1 MNRLSV
7 LIIIAAIS
15 LSGCNAPG
23 SAPAVPSGSSSQS
36 TAERSGL
43 GRTGSSSDLAYVGTA
58 QAAVEVYSYP
68 GLKHQQTI
76 HLPAGG
82 DGRVCTDSKG
92 NVFVGTFFAEQSQ
105 AYVYEYAHGGSTP
118 VETLT
123 LEPYWVPAGCSVDSV
138 SGNLAVSEYSTNGGG
153 AKLAIYDNAQGAP
166 TFYTDAAITGQPGY
180 DGQGNL
186 FMIDHG
192 SVMAELPAG
201 STSVVHV
208 SLSSAVGQVDR
219 IQWDGT
225 HLALTAASTKDVK
238 RSKLPEVIH
247 RLSIAGSSATI
258 VSTIT
263 LRGLKARAT
272 GGSWIIGSRVLAPMK
287 GELGLWK
294 YPAGG
299 RTVNS
304 VRIAELP
311 ASVTISAAP

>member
-1 MNRLSV
+1 MKRLPV
-7 LIIIAAIS
+7 LTIIAAIFV
-15 LSGCNAPG
+15 SGCNASS
-23 SAPAVPSGSSSQS
+23 SAPAAPSGSSSQS
-36 TAERSGL
+36 AAERSGL
-43 GRTGSSSDLAYVGTA
+43 GRTESSSDLAYVGTA

-82 DGRVCTDSKG
+82 DGRVCADSKG

-123 LEPYWVPAGCSVDSV
+123 LEPYWVPVGCSVDSL
-138 SGNLAVSEYSTNGGG
+138 SGNLAVTEYSTNGGG
-153 AKLAIYDNAQGAP
+153 VKVAIYSNAQGAP

-180 DGQGNL
+180 DAQGNL

-201 STSVVHV
+201 SASVIHV
-208 SLSSAVGQVDR
+208 SLSSVVGQVDR

-225 HLALTAASTKDVK
+225 YLALTAASTKDVK

-287 GELGLWK
+287 GQVGLWK

-299 RTVNS
+299 TVTS
-304 VRIAELP
+304 VKKSGELP
-311 ASVTISAAP
+311 ASVTISVAP